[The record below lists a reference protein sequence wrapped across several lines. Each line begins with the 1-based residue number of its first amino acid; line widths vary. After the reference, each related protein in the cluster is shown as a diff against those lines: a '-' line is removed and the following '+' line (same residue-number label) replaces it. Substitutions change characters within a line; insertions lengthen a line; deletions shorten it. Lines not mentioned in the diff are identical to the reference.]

1 MQEVLGMNQ
10 SFRLILKQ
18 CIATPT
24 GPPAGIARNN
34 PYGAVELA
42 RPARRY
48 QRSAAVR
55 TLHHHK
61 RLGKGHKPTVPSRKM
76 SWLNATARAGCAQ
89 QQPMLGNL
97 PLQRSMMGGINTI
110 QRCPQNSDG
119 SSVPSQ
125 TATMGCSINPFGKPA
140 EHRPANLGESTTKL
154 FSHREAM
161 IRGGPRAHHRY
172 SFAVI
177 QMVKQ
182 RSLSLDVQPG
192 RR

>member
-1 MQEVLGMNQ
+1 MNQ
-10 SFRLILKQ
+10 GFRMIPEQ
-18 CIATPT
+18 GIATPT
-24 GPPAGIARNN
+24 RPTASITRDDPDRAVQLTRPAGRN
-34 PYGAVELA
+34 
-42 RPARRY
+42 
-48 QRSAAVR
+48 QCSAALR

-61 RLGKGHKPTVPSRKM
+61 CFGKGHQPTVPSREM
-76 SWLNATARAGCAQ
+76 SWLDAAARPGCAQ
-89 QQPMLGNL
+89 QQPVLTNL

-119 SSVPSQ
+119 SSVPGQ

>member
-1 MQEVLGMNQ
+1 MNQ

-42 RPARRY
+42 RPALRY

-119 SSVPSQ
+119 RSIPGQ
-125 TATMGCSINPFGKPA
+125 TTAMRCSINPFSKPT
-140 EHRPANLGESTTKL
+140 EHRPARFGKSTTKL
-154 FSHREAM
+154 ISHREAV
-161 IRGGPRAHHRY
+161 IRGGPCSHHCNG
-172 SFAVI
+172 FTGI
-177 QMVKQ
+177 QMPKQ
-182 RSLSLDVQPG
+182 RSISRDVQPG